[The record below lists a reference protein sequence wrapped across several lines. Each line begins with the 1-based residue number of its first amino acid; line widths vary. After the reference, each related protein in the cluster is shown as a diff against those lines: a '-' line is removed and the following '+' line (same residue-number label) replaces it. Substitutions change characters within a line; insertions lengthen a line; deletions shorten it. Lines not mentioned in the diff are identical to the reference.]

1 MEHRGVGNNPGLRE
15 WMRVVLDVGFGSIL
29 NTFDGHLSFAK
40 SKEQTMKMWNGL
52 LLLLVLSTPAVAQT
66 VEVKA
71 KPLTDAD
78 IQLIRQDV
86 QGQKNQ
92 IITDTMTFTESE
104 AATFWPVYKEYASAQ
119 QAIAAKRWN
128 LIVDYA
134 QNIDKMDN
142 EKAKELSQ
150 RMFAIDDE
158 IQGLRKTYYPRF
170 EKALGAKRAAKFYQV
185 DNRLSLIVNLQL
197 SSEIPLIP

>member
-1 MEHRGVGNNPGLRE
+1 MEMWRVLVLV
-15 WMRVVLDVGFGSIL
+15 VVLS
-29 NTFDGHLSFAK
+29 
-40 SKEQTMKMWNGL
+40 
-52 LLLLVLSTPAVAQT
+52 STAVAQT

-86 QGQKNQ
+86 QAQKNQ
-92 IITDTMTFTESE
+92 IIGDTMKFTASE
-104 AATFWPVYKEYASAQ
+104 AAAFWPVYKEYGAEQ

-128 LIVDYA
+128 VVVDYA
-134 QNIDKMDN
+134 QNI
-142 EKAKELSQ
+142 EKIDDAKAHDLSQ

-158 IQGLRKTYYPRF
+158 IQGLRKRYYPRF